1 MYFCA
6 WRACRRK
13 LASCE
18 PICSSHVLEAFEI
31 GFGGL
36 EAQLRFMT
44 AAIKPGDARRILEDA
59 PALLRLRVDEL
70 PDLPLLD
77 ERLASCAGG
86 GVGEKDLHVLRA
98 HLLAVHLVDG
108 ARLALN
114 APRNL

>member
-1 MYFCA
+1 
-6 WRACRRK
+6 
-13 LASCE
+13 
-18 PICSSHVLEAFEI
+18 
-31 GFGGL
+31 
-36 EAQLRFMT
+36 MT
-44 AAIKPGDARRILEDA
+44 AAIKPGDARRVLEDA
-59 PALLRLRVDEL
+59 APLLRLRVDEL